1 MTKLIL
7 TLHCLVQWHVIHS
20 LSLILH
26 VHIVLE
32 LIIDAKTAQIF
43 GRNMVNRG
51 ILGTSIS

>member
-7 TLHCLVQWHVIHS
+7 TLHSLVLWHIIHS

-43 GRNMVNRG
+43 GWNMVNRG
-51 ILGTSIS
+51 ILSTSIS